1 MSTNLLDS
9 GYAAL
14 RRGDPEVAL
23 SYFQCAIDQ
32 NPDQPQAY
40 FAAAMAYLEQAKME
54 EAMQSLRDALSVNPA
69 YASAR
74 AYIGI
79 LLLQLH
85 DVDGAQR
92 EFEQALHDDPTNL
105 LVHIK
110 YAEFYYRLGFYPRA
124 VALLE
129 QGLKA
134 PHRANEHVVAM
145 ARSLLTQSRQKSKS
159 IIVRD
164 PPDPRTIFRFVKRLC
179 KKKRS
184 S

>member
-1 MSTNLLDS
+1 VSTNLLDS

-23 SYFQCAIDQ
+23 SYFQRAIDQ
-32 NPDQPQAY
+32 NSNHPQTY
-40 FAAAMAYLEQAKME
+40 FAAAMAYLEQEKTE
-54 EAMQSLRDALSVNPA
+54 EAMQSLRDALNVDPA

-79 LLLQLH
+79 LLLQIF

-92 EFEQALHDDPTNL
+92 EFELALHDDPTNL

-134 PHRANEHVVAM
+134 SHRSNEHVVAM
-145 ARSLLTQSRQKSKS
+145 ARSLLTQSRQKCKG
-159 IIVRD
+159 IIVCD
-164 PPDPRTIFRFVKRLC
+164 PPDPRTIFWFVKRLC

>member
-40 FAAAMAYLEQAKME
+40 FGTAMAYLEREKTE
-54 EAMQSLRDALSVNPA
+54 EAMQSLRDALNVDPA
-69 YASAR
+69 YVSAR

-79 LLLQLH
+79 LLLGLH

-92 EFEQALHDDPTNL
+92 ELEQALHDDPTNL

-145 ARSLLTQSRQKSKS
+145 ARSLLIQSRQKCKN
-159 IIVRD
+159 IIVHD
-164 PPDPRTIFRFVKRLC
+164 PPDPRAIFQFLKRLR
-179 KKKRS
+179 KKKRPN
-184 S
+184 